1 MTEKELYDLYIA
13 DVMHEEMMIE
23 KEEKKMGRQIIF
35 LKDIT
40 LEEAEKLENYVWKQ
54 DKLIPAEMIE
64 GE

>member
-1 MTEKELYDLYIA
+1 MTRE
-13 DVMHEEMMIE
+13 
-23 KEEKKMGRQIIF
+23 IIF

-40 LEEAEKLENYVWKQ
+40 LEEAETLENYVWKQ

>member
-1 MTEKELYDLYIA
+1 MTDNELYDLYIA

-23 KEEKKMGRQIIF
+23 KEEKKMERQIIL

>member
-1 MTEKELYDLYIA
+1 MTDKELYDLYIA
-13 DVMHEEMMIE
+13 DVMHEEMMIK
-23 KEEKKMGRQIIF
+23 KEERKMERQIIF

>member
-1 MTEKELYDLYIA
+1 MYEK
-13 DVMHEEMMIE
+13 MMIE
-23 KEEKKMGRQIIF
+23 KEENMSRKIIF

>member
-1 MTEKELYDLYIA
+1 MTDKELYDLYIA

-23 KEEKKMGRQIIF
+23 KEERKMERQIIL

-54 DKLIPAEMIE
+54 DKLIPAEMFE